1 MLKRLS
7 SPVFLLLA
15 LVLLSAM
22 GGKGTGFERVP
33 RVEKNYPVTVTDTA
47 GTRIEG
53 DKFSWEGRLRF
64 SGFMGMAEVNV
75 PFEKI
80 REVSI
85 GDKHDRKVRVTAH
98 LTDGSSAIFDVDAD
112 SRCYGES
119 GFGSFMYLMSEIKT
133 ISFRP

>member
-1 MLKRLS
+1 MLKMLS
-7 SPVFLLLA
+7 SLVFLVLV

-33 RVEKNYPVTVTDTA
+33 RVEKNYSVTVTDTA

-119 GFGSFMYLMSEIKT
+119 GFGSFMYLMSEIKM
-133 ISFRP
+133 INFRQ